1 MKKNL
6 LSILILA
13 LLIVNLILTSIMM
26 FSVTSSS
33 NKTAKLVGD
42 IATIL
47 NLEIGTGDDSAAIAD
62 ITIDDTEVYD
72 IADKMI
78 IPLLRGEDGE
88 EHYCSVLITLS
99 MNNKDKDYKT
109 YSSTLSSKESLVK
122 SEIIEVISSYT
133 YEDAKADPK
142 AMRDE
147 ILVRVQKLFDSEFI
161 FEVAFRDV
169 MFQ

>member
-33 NKTAKLVGD
+33 NKTGKLVGD

-47 NLEIGTGDDSAAIAD
+47 NLEIGTGNDASASPQ
-62 ITIDDTEVYD
+62 ITIDNTEVYD
-72 IADKMI
+72 IEEPML
-78 IPLLRGEDGE
+78 IPFLRGQDEKD
-88 EHYCSVLITLS
+88 HYCSVSITLS
-99 MNNKDKDYKT
+99 LNKKDKDFKT
-109 YSSTLSSKESLVK
+109 YGAKLESKESLVK

-133 YEDAKADPK
+133 YDEAIADPK

-147 ILVRVQKLFDSEFI
+147 ILVRIQSLFDSKFI
-161 FEVAFRDV
+161 FEVAFRNV